1 MNDVVVPLAFA
12 RGAGREVSIRGGGHN
27 IAGRAVTDGGVTIDL
42 TEMKAIAIHPYVRA
56 LAHSEPV
63 DRP

>member
-1 MNDVVVPLAFA
+1 
-12 RGAGREVSIRGGGHN
+12 VSIRGGGHN